1 MKTCVFTIGLLFIAG
16 LCSCR
21 SFGQWTTKKEGS
33 APQQDIGAK
42 NNFSITGR
50 VVDAEGKGIAG
61 ARVHLLHW
69 PELND
74 MIEINATT
82 NDNGL
87 FNLQGIKENAEWLLQ
102 INHPGYVEYKRQS
115 IKLSKKDDG
124 MNVVL
129 PAGTKISVKV
139 LFDKS
144 KTPASHYFVQ
154 LFKLSDSQ
162 PPRQIITTALRS
174 NGEIILE
181 RVEPGNYR
189 VAAIASPLNET
200 IEAKSDI
207 TAEDGKDISVVL
219 MVPES
224 K

>member
-1 MKTCVFTIGLLFIAG
+1 MKTCIFTIGILFIAG
-16 LCSCR
+16 CALAANSCR
-21 SFGQWTTKKEGS
+21 WTTNKEDA
-33 APQQDIGAK
+33 APQQDVGAK
-42 NNFSITGR
+42 NNFNITGR

-87 FNLQGIKENAEWLLQ
+87 FNLQGIKENAEWFLQ
-102 INHPGYVEYKRQS
+102 INHPGYVEYERQR

-124 MNVVL
+124 MKVVL
-129 PAGTKISVKV
+129 SVGTKISVKV

-144 KTPASHYFVQ
+144 KTPASQYFVQ

-162 PPRQIITTALRS
+162 PPRKIITTALHS

-189 VAAIASPLNET
+189 VAAIPSPLNET

-207 TAEDGKDISVVL
+207 TAEDGKNISVVL
-219 MVPES
+219 VVPES